1 MSRDFCGYMEKSGV
15 SLETC
20 IYWKLLQVGPEQ
32 QNIVRNLKFASILN
46 VKFTMENHNINMN
59 NS

>member
-1 MSRDFCGYMEKSGV
+1 MEKSGV

-20 IYWKLLQVGPEQ
+20 IYWKLLQVGPKQ